1 MNKLEMYCSL
11 LFIVNFLP
19 KKNIRELKT
28 NNRGIKLIF
37 NMRKSNSNIP
47 FISQGENYQRVLN
60 ENYLKILILQNFC
73 FYKTYL
79 DFLSIIEIFSIFKKA
94 LRLASNIKKS
104 ITPNVI
110 LKFSVS
116 IILFFGISY
125 KNNKTLFPSMGYFY
139 YFNANSYLLGKTSTL
154 ILMNFLKKY

>member
-1 MNKLEMYCSL
+1 MYCSL
-11 LFIVNFLP
+11 LFIVNFFP

-94 LRLASNIKKS
+94 IRFASNIKKL
-104 ITPNVI
+104 ITPNIVLNFLI
-110 LKFSVS
+110 F

-125 KNNKTLFPSMGYFY
+125 KNNMVLFTNMGYFY

-154 ILMNFLKKY
+154 ILTNFLKKY

>member
-60 ENYLKILILQNFC
+60 ENYLKILILQN
-73 FYKTYL
+73 L
-79 DFLSIIEIFSIFKKA
+79 
-94 LRLASNIKKS
+94 
-104 ITPNVI
+104 
-110 LKFSVS
+110 
-116 IILFFGISY
+116 
-125 KNNKTLFPSMGYFY
+125 
-139 YFNANSYLLGKTSTL
+139 
-154 ILMNFLKKY
+154 

>member
-1 MNKLEMYCSL
+1 MYSKHF
-11 LFIVNFLP
+11 FIVNFFP

-28 NNRGIKLIF
+28 SNKVTKLIF
-37 NMRKSNSNIP
+37 KMRKISISIP
-47 FISQGENYQRVLN
+47 FISQEKNYQKLLN

-73 FYKTYL
+73 FYKAYL

-94 LRLASNIKKS
+94 IRFASNIKKL
-104 ITPNVI
+104 ITPNIVLNFLI
-110 LKFSVS
+110 F

-125 KNNKTLFPSMGYFY
+125 KNNMVLFTNMGYFY

-154 ILMNFLKKY
+154 ILTNFLKKY